1 MNRLLAVRKALCAGL
16 SLAGLMTSVSSA
28 SAAWNNV
35 FQVTCWNCQTRTNTS
50 YYSPPVAAPPVTLIP
65 VPVVGFGAVENTTP
79 RSVTAA
85 PPSLVTNFT

>member
-35 FQVTCWNCQTRTNTS
+35 FQVTCWNCQTRTYTS
-50 YYSPPVAAPPVTLIP
+50 Y
-65 VPVVGFGAVENTTP
+65 
-79 RSVTAA
+79 
-85 PPSLVTNFT
+85 